1 MRRKTIAAAAIV
13 PDVIQAVDRCGDA
26 SESFFLYRGK
36 ELARIAPSTQTARCD
51 RCHIETALSS
61 EARFHRRV
69 IKRANNEVS
78 SGVTLRSTGQRF
90 VLAREPD
97 LRFRPWDIGEEVS
110 AKVQENSAGESENSQ
125 SPKKAVTGP
134 PSKTS
139 IGKRSYSYS

>member
-26 SESFFLYRGK
+26 AESFFLYRGK

-51 RCHIETALSS
+51 RRHIETALSG

-69 IKRANNEVS
+69 IKCANDEVS
-78 SGVTLRSTGQRF
+78 SGVTLRSAGQRF

-97 LRFRPWDIGEEVS
+97 LRFRPWNIREQRCGR
-110 AKVQENSAGESENSQ
+110 SQ
-125 SPKKAVTGP
+125 QNDRADREKF
-134 PSKTS
+134 
-139 IGKRSYSYS
+139 